1 MNDDQAML
9 PEHRANPFTASLG
22 PPHTFGRHLEMLTH
36 RITVD
41 PAERRL
47 PAHLRRYCVLRLF
60 DYRDPLNCQVDL
72 FERLGMVIRQGYK
85 GRDPALG
92 LHMAAVQ
99 DAVERI
105 EAKDLQRPST
115 REVRSTATGF
125 ALLGNPG
132 MGKSTTVNR
141 ILECLPRTLRPKL
154 DYSVDQVPWL
164 KVECPATGS
173 RKQFCIAF
181 LAALDARLGT
191 TSYLKMFGTKRQ
203 ATDEMMLHVQH
214 LAQLHAVGVLVIDE
228 IQHLNQ
234 SSEGT
239 KPMMNFLVTLVNLI
253 GVPVVLIGTMAAAPI
268 LQEDFREARRASGL
282 GSPIWNRLPP
292 GGEWDDFVEHMWTLQ
307 WTSEDTPLTPEIRD
321 ALYLESQGIIDVVVR
336 LFVLAQFRAL
346 ARGEA
351 LRVPEVLSAALIRS
365 VAADELRLISPMI
378 QALRDG
384 RGEALAPYPD
394 LTQLHQHVDSVLAQA
409 TGQSMKE
416 HREQEAARKVVEVP
430 KAAPAASDMAALIR
444 AQLASK
450 GLGADVVTRVMDE
463 VGRRHPEGDDLFTM
477 METVREL
484 IEGVPKKARKRPQA
498 PAASPQAVAGDL
510 RDALK
515 APMSVGVTAHS
526 VLLAAGMVA
535 PMSRVLAA

>member
-9 PEHRANPFTASLG
+9 PEHAANPFTAGLG
-22 PPHTFGRHLEMLTH
+22 PPHTFDRHLEMLTH
-36 RITVD
+36 RITVN
-41 PAERRL
+41 PIERRL
-47 PAHLRRYCVLRLF
+47 PPHLRRYCVLRLF
-60 DYRDPLNCQVDL
+60 DYRDPLRCQVDL

-105 EAKDLQRPST
+105 EAKDVQRPST

-132 MGKSTTVNR
+132 MGKSTTVDR
-141 ILECLPRTLRPKL
+141 ILERLPRILRPYL
-154 DYSVDQVPWL
+154 PYSVDQVPWL

-173 RKQFCIAF
+173 RKQFCYAF
-181 LAALDARLGT
+181 LVALDARLGT
-191 TSYLKMFGTKRQ
+191 TYAKMFGNKRET
-203 ATDEMMLHVQH
+203 ADEMMLHVQH
-214 LAQLHAVGVLVIDE
+214 LAQLHAIGVLVIDE

-239 KPMMNFLVTLVNLI
+239 KPLMNFLVTLVNLI

-292 GGEWDDFVEHMWTLQ
+292 GVEWDDFVEHMWTHQ

-321 ALYLESQGIIDVVVR
+321 VLYLESQGIIDVVIR
-336 LFVLAQFRAL
+336 LFVLAQFRAIS
-346 ARGEA
+346 RGEA

-365 VAADELRLISPMI
+365 VAADEFRIISPMMH
-378 QALRDG
+378 ALRDG
-384 RGEALAPYPD
+384 RSEALAAYPD
-394 LTQLHQHVDSVLAQA
+394 LTQLHQHVDSVLARA
-409 TGQSMKE
+409 TGASMKE
-416 HREQEAARKVVEVP
+416 FRERGDARRAAELPR
-430 KAAPAASDMAALIR
+430 AAPAAGDMAAVIR
-444 AQLASK
+444 AQLVSR
-450 GLGADVVTRVMDE
+450 GFGADVVSRVMDE
-463 VGRRHPEGDDLFTM
+463 VGRRHPDGDDLFAM
-477 METVREL
+477 MRTVEEL
-484 IEGVPKKARKRPQA
+484 IEGAPRKARKKLQA
-498 PAASPQAVAGDL
+498 LAASPQAVVGDL
-510 RDALK
+510 RDALR
-515 APMSVGVTAHS
+515 APMPAGATVHS
-526 VLLAAGMVA
+526 VFLAAGIVA